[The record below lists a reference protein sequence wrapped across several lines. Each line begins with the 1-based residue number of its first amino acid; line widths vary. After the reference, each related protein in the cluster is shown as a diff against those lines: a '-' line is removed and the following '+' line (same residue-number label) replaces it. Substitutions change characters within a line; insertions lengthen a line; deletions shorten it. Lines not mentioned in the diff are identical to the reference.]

1 MIRDSDNYF
10 LQQEEPVKSCLFF
23 LRDYILSYEK
33 GISEGWQYRMPFYF
47 YNGKRFCY
55 LWIQKKNQLPYVGIV
70 DGKLIDHPD
79 LIQEE
84 RTRMKIF
91 LIDPLKDVPIKTLR
105 SVLHAAL
112 KIQKTRLK

>member
-1 MIRDSDNYF
+1 VI
-10 LQQEEPVKSCLFF
+10 
-23 LRDYILSYEK
+23 YILSCEK
-33 GISEGWQYRMPFYF
+33 LITEGWHYRMPFYF

-55 LWIQKKNQLPYVGIV
+55 LWIRKKNQLSYVGIV

-84 RTRMKIF
+84 GTRTKIF
-91 LIDPLKDVPIKTLR
+91 LIDPLKDVSIKTLR

-112 KIQKTRLK
+112 NIHKTRLK